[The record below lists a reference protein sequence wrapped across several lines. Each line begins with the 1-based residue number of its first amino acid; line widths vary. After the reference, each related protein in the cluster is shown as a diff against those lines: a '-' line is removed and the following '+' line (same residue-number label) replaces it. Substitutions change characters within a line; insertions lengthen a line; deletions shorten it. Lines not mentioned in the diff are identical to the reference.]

1 MSPLPRTSP
10 LQLLSANPPQ
20 RRSVSSVLPRSTFP
34 ATPNEENNMAPA
46 FSPGVFVQV
55 HNLTSPEGMALNE
68 KIGIV
73 FASICMCPGYQNC
86 IAIGSDEPI

>member
-1 MSPLPRTSP
+1 
-10 LQLLSANPPQ
+10 
-20 RRSVSSVLPRSTFP
+20 
-34 ATPNEENNMAPA
+34 MAPA

-73 FASICMCPGYQNC
+73 FASICMCPGYQNW